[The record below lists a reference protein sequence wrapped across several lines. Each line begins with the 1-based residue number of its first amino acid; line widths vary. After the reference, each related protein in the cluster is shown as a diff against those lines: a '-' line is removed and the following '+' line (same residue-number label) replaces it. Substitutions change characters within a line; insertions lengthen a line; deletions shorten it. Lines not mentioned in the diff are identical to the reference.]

1 MEAAAEN
8 YGIGH
13 HWPAANLH
21 KHTNLIIMTTL
32 FNDTDDDMM
41 RMITS
46 RCNKRFDNGFN
57 IVLITLMVME
67 MVIFEIKEDMCVHPR
82 GLGAAGPKYQ
92 MNLVA
97 TLYFDRGKGIFQ
109 WVCSCTI
116 ENGTLCNG
124 RVSTESKQVSTRG
137 RLLFGRQ

>member
-1 MEAAAEN
+1 MNVNNQHGNAVTVQ
-8 YGIGH
+8 YC
-13 HWPAANLH
+13 
-21 KHTNLIIMTTL
+21 
-32 FNDTDDDMM
+32 FY
-41 RMITS
+41 
-46 RCNKRFDNGFN
+46 NGSD
-57 IVLITLMVME
+57 IVLITLVV
-67 MVIFEIKEDMCVHPR
+67 MVIVILEIKEDMCVHPR

-116 ENGTLCNG
+116 ENGTLCKG

-137 RLLFGRQ
+137 RLQGVPKKTEFQKFSDIIYFGPF